1 VITNSQ
7 TIRSSRRVKEK
18 QQQDRPSY
26 VRRPRMEMSRAGHQ
40 GMYARRDGS
49 QCSECSSSAASCSR
63 TAGHAAQ
70 PPGGEQAGWA
80 RGTSSRLDPQ
90 PVRRRQGPKDVFMR
104 HSGSP
109 TWWTWTT
116 CTLFAVTCAF
126 MRGPRGVPVPQ
137 VGLSWNRGGVMHSG
151 KFFFLFSFT

>member
-1 VITNSQ
+1 
-7 TIRSSRRVKEK
+7 
-18 QQQDRPSY
+18 
-26 VRRPRMEMSRAGHQ
+26 MSRAGQQ

-63 TAGHAAQ
+63 TTGHVAQ
-70 PPGGEQAGWA
+70 PPDGEQAGWA

-116 CTLFAVTCAF
+116 CAFFAVTCAF

-137 VGLSWNRGGVMHSG
+137 VGLSWNRCGVMHSG
-151 KFFFLFSFT
+151 KFFPFFFYINTNTNTVYNI